1 MEIKDVP
8 QDPGI
13 LDDYGREVCYA
24 VDQNGNYS
32 LVQSI
37 GWDPKNIANRQA
49 WQVIEKKMNQ
59 AREDILDGTLSP
71 IGFYMACN
79 QMDIR
84 LLAQYMGLYGWQI
97 RRHLKPAVFKKI
109 KTDLLEKYA
118 ALFNVSVEELKS
130 LPARLAMDCPAPKKD
145 KAEDGR

>member
-32 LVQSI
+32 LAQSI

-49 WQVIEKKMNQ
+49 WQAIEKKTNK
-59 AREDILDGTLSP
+59 AREDILGGKLSP

-79 QMDIR
+79 QMDVR
-84 LLAQYMGLYGWQI
+84 LLAQYMGLYRWQVK
-97 RRHLKPAVFKKI
+97 RHLKPAVFKKL
-109 KTDLLEKYA
+109 KGNVLGKYA
-118 ALFNVSVEELKS
+118 ALFNVSVDELKI
-130 LPARLAMDCPAPKKD
+130 LPDKPVKDCPASPKK
-145 KAEDGR
+145 

>member
-13 LDDYGREVCYA
+13 LDDYGREICYA
-24 VDQNGNYS
+24 VDQNGNYG

-49 WQVIEKKMNQ
+49 WQAIEEKMNQ
-59 AREDILDGTLSP
+59 AREDILDGKRSP

-84 LLAQYMGLYGWQI
+84 LLAQYMGLYCWQV
-97 RRHLKPAVFKKI
+97 RRHLKPAVFKKL
-109 KTDLLEKYA
+109 KADVLEKYA
-118 ALFNVSVEELKS
+118 ALFNVSADELKS
-130 LPARLAMDCPAPKKD
+130 LPDKPAMDCPPPSK
-145 KAEDGR
+145 

>member
-24 VDQNGNYS
+24 VDQNGNYT

-37 GWDPKNIANRQA
+37 GWDPKNIANSQA
-49 WQVIEKKMNQ
+49 WQAIEKKMNK
-59 AREDILDGTLSP
+59 AREDILDGKLSP

-84 LLAQYMGLYGWQI
+84 LLAQYMGLYCWQV
-97 RRHLKPAVFKKI
+97 RRHLKPAVFKKM
-109 KTDLLEKYA
+109 KGNVLEQYA
-118 ALFNVSVEELKS
+118 VLFNVSVDELKS
-130 LPARLAMDCPAPKKD
+130 LPDRPATDCPSK
-145 KAEDGR
+145 R

>member
-13 LDDYGREVCYA
+13 LDDYGREICYA

-32 LVQSI
+32 LVQSS
-37 GWDPKNIANRQA
+37 GWDPKNIANKQA
-49 WQVIEKKMNQ
+49 WQTIEKKMNR
-59 AREDILDGTLSP
+59 AREEILDGKLSP

-84 LLAQYMGLYGWQI
+84 LLAQYMGLYGWQV
-97 RRHLKPAVFKKI
+97 RRHLKPAVFKRI
-109 KTDLLEKYA
+109 KENVLEKYA
-118 ALFNVSVEELKS
+118 ALFKVSVDELTS
-130 LPARLAMDCPAPKKD
+130 LPDKRVTDC
-145 KAEDGR
+145 RR